1 MPWTLFETSLGT
13 CGVAWSDS
21 GLTWVQ
27 LPERT
32 PEQTEARLL
41 AKTANPGPRAT
52 AKSIP
57 DWVTNA
63 IALAREHLDGRP
75 RDLSAVPLDLSSV
88 TPFLASVYRTLQ
100 KVPPGKTLTYGE
112 LARAVGSAGAARAIG
127 RAMATNPLPIFVPCQ
142 RVLAAGGKPGGF
154 SAYGGLVTKERML
167 ALEGAPAAA
176 LPLFSASNGAGLS
189 YDWATASQHL
199 TSADPILG
207 AHIER
212 VGDLTLT
219 LAKTEST
226 FAALAQSIV
235 YQQLNGKAAATIF
248 GRVRALFARGKLDAK
263 TLLTLPEDDLRA
275 AGLSRNKL
283 ASMRDLAERAMA
295 GQIPTLTQLQRM
307 DDEAIIDAL
316 TEVRGIGRWT
326 VEMLLIFR
334 LGRPDVLPLADFGIK
349 KGFGR
354 LFHRGS
360 KKAELPTAEALARR
374 GEGWR
379 PYRSA
384 ASWYLW
390 RAAEMTDDGRLP
402 QGSD

>member
-13 CGVAWSDS
+13 CGLAWSDA

-32 PEQTEARLL
+32 PEATRARLL
-41 AKTANPGPRAT
+41 ARATDPGPQAT
-52 AKSIP
+52 PTSTP
-57 DWVTNA
+57 PWVTDA
-63 IALAREHLDGRP
+63 IARAQAHLDGRP
-75 RDLSAVPLDLSSV
+75 QDLSAVPLDLSGLS
-88 TPFLASVYRTLQ
+88 PFVAKVYRTLQ

-112 LARAVGSAGAARAIG
+112 LARAVGSAGASRAIG

-154 SAYGGLVTKERML
+154 SAYGGVLTKERML
-167 ALEGAPAAA
+167 ALEGAGVTPA
-176 LPLFSASNGAGLS
+176 LPLFAEVKPTGLEW
-189 YDWATASQHL
+189 DTEAARRHL
-199 TSADPILG
+199 VSVDPVLG
-207 AHIER
+207 AHVER
-212 VGDLTLT
+212 VGELALTLEK
-219 LAKTEST
+219 AEST
-226 FAALAQSIV
+226 FAALARAIV

-248 GRVRALFARGKLDAK
+248 ARVRALFPRGKLDPRK
-263 TLLTLPEDDLRA
+263 LLTLPESDLRA

-283 ASMRDLAERAMA
+283 ASLRDLAERAAA
-295 GQIPTLTQLQRM
+295 GSLATLPQLQRM
-307 DDEAIIDAL
+307 DDDAIVDAL

-334 LGRPDVLPLADFGIK
+334 LGRPDVLPLSDFGIK
-349 KGFGR
+349 KGFAR

-360 KKAELPTAEALARR
+360 HKAELPSAHDMLRR
-374 GEGWR
+374 GERWR

-390 RAAEMTDDGRLP
+390 RAAEEAAD
-402 QGSD
+402 